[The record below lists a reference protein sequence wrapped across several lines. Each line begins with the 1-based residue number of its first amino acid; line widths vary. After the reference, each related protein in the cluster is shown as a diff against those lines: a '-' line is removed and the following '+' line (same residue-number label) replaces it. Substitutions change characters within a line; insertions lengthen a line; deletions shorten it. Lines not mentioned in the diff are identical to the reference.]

1 MGSKSQEQ
9 PKQRKKSSDYGGF
22 KSAERIAG
30 TNLVVYFMKSAN
42 VTKANP
48 EGLRRYSAMV
58 LDTTDELGTFKRFTK
73 FQAIDNV
80 TKCFD
85 LIELLSNGGGLNKN
99 GTVPK
104 ALLDIV
110 GKQSLMDEYLKA

>member
-1 MGSKSQEQ
+1 MGTKSQ
-9 PKQRKKSSDYGGF
+9 PKQKKSSDYGGF
-22 KSAERIAG
+22 KSAEKIAG
-30 TNLVVYFMKSAN
+30 TNLVVFFMKSAN

-48 EGLRRYSAMV
+48 QGLRRYSAMV
-58 LDTTDELGTFKRFTK
+58 LDTTDEKGTFKRFTK

-85 LIELLSNGGGLNKN
+85 LIELLSNKGGLNKN